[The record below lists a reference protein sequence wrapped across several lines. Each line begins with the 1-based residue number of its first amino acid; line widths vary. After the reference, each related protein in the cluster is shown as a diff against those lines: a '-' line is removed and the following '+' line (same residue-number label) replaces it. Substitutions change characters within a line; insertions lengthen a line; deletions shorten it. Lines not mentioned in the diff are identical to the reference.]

1 MGDPKHSKKI
11 YSKPRVP
18 WQGDR
23 LVSERALM
31 QEFGLRR
38 KKEVYKANSQLKRY
52 KQTAKRLVVAEGDQA
67 EKEKQQLFSKLQSFG
82 LLKEPSLTAVLSITV
97 NQLLERRLQTQLVKK
112 KLAKTVNQARQLIVH
127 RHVVVGDQKI
137 GSPSYLVTVDE
148 EDKIAFHPSS
158 PYYDEEHPERF
169 KPELTEE
176 EKEQIA
182 NIENEQEQEET
193 DEEKDGDEE

>member
-1 MGDPKHSKKI
+1 MGDPKHSKKV

-38 KKEVYKANSQLKRY
+38 KKEVYRANSQLKKY
-52 KQTAKRLVVAEGDQA
+52 KETAKRLVVAEGDQA
-67 EKEKQQLFSKLQSFG
+67 EKEKEQLFSKLQRYG
-82 LLKEPSLTAVLSITV
+82 LLKEPSLTSVLSITV
-97 NQLLERRLQTQLVKK
+97 NQLLNRRLQTQLVKK

-127 RHVVVGDQKI
+127 RHVVIGDKKI
-137 GSPSYLVTVDE
+137 SSPSYLVSVDE
-148 EDKIAFHPSS
+148 EDRIAFHPSS
-158 PYYDEEHPERF
+158 PYYDEDHPERF
-169 KPELTEE
+169 KPELSEE

-182 NIENEQEQEET
+182 KIDDQKEDT
-193 DEEKDGDEE
+193 DENQDAQDDEQ